1 MTRRVHEV
9 MTRNPVTVE
18 RLTSLAEAARVM
30 RDAGIGDVLVVEE
43 GRLCGILTDR
53 DLVVRALAEGR
64 DPAETTVQAICSTE
78 PLTVGPDHHV
88 EEAVDLMRR
97 HALRRLP
104 VQTGSGEL
112 VGIVTLGDLE
122 VERDPGSPLASIAAA
137 AEEESHG
144 GRAAGRAR
152 GTPEGAP

>member
-30 RDAGIGDVLVVEE
+30 RDADIGDVLVVEE
-43 GRLCGILTDR
+43 GRLRGILTDR
-53 DLVVRALAEGR
+53 DLVVRGLAEDR

-78 PLTVGPDHHV
+78 PLTVGPDDQV
-88 EEAVDLMRR
+88 DEAVDLMRR

-137 AEEESHG
+137 AAAEE
-144 GRAAGRAR
+144 AAR
-152 GTPEGAP
+152 GR

>member
-9 MTRNPVTVE
+9 MTRNPVALE
-18 RLTSLAEAARVM
+18 RGTSLAEAARVM
-30 RDAGIGDVLVVEE
+30 RDAGIGDVLVVDQ

-53 DLVVRALAEGR
+53 DLVVRGMAEDR
-64 DPAETTVQAICSTE
+64 DPAETSVQAICSAE
-78 PLTVGPDHHV
+78 PVTVGPDDHV
-88 EEAVDLMRR
+88 DEAVDRMRR

-104 VQTGSGEL
+104 VRNGSGEL

-137 AEEESHG
+137 ED
-144 GRAAGRAR
+144 AR
-152 GTPEGAP
+152 NR

>member
-9 MTRNPVTVE
+9 MTRNPVAVE

-30 RDAGIGDVLVVEE
+30 RDAGIGDVLVVDQ
-43 GRLCGILTDR
+43 GRLCGIVTDR
-53 DLVVRALAEGR
+53 DLVVRGMAEDR
-64 DPAETTVQAICSTE
+64 DPAETTVHAVCSTE
-78 PLTVGPDHHV
+78 PLTVGPDDHV
-88 EEAVDLMRR
+88 DEAVDLMRR

-104 VQTGSGEL
+104 VRDAGGEL

-137 AEEESHG
+137 EE
-144 GRAAGRAR
+144 AARDR
-152 GTPEGAP
+152 

>member
-30 RDAGIGDVLVVEE
+30 RDADIGDVLVVEE
-43 GRLCGILTDR
+43 GRLRGILTDR
-53 DLVVRALAEGR
+53 DLVVRGLAEDR

-78 PLTVGPDHHV
+78 PLTVGPDDHV
-88 EEAVDLMRR
+88 DEAVDLMRR

-137 AEEESHG
+137 AAAEE
-144 GRAAGRAR
+144 AAR
-152 GTPEGAP
+152 GR

>member
-18 RLTSLAEAARVM
+18 GRTSLAEAARVM
-30 RDAGIGDVLVVEE
+30 RDAGIGDVLVVDG

-53 DLVVRALAEGR
+53 DLVVRALAEDR
-64 DPAETTVQAICSTE
+64 DPAGTTVLAVCSAE
-78 PLTVGPDHHV
+78 PLTVGPDDHV
-88 EEAVDLMRR
+88 DEAVDLMRR

-104 VQTGSGEL
+104 VRTGSGEI

-137 AEEESHG
+137 VEEGHE
-144 GRAAGRAR
+144 R
-152 GTPEGAP
+152 

>member
-30 RDAGIGDVLVVEE
+30 RDAGIGDVLVVDQ

-53 DLVVRALAEGR
+53 DLVVRGLAEDR
-64 DPAETTVQAICSTE
+64 DPAETTVQAICSAE
-78 PLTVGPDHHV
+78 PRTVGPDDHV
-88 EEAVDLMRR
+88 DEAVDLMRR

-104 VQTGSGEL
+104 VRNGSGEL

-137 AEEESHG
+137 EDAHD
-144 GRAAGRAR
+144 R
-152 GTPEGAP
+152 